1 MIVISTQCFAP
12 KIGGIESLMTG
23 MAEAMADEGKDLI
36 VLADG
41 LEQKKDKDY
50 KFKIKR
56 FNSWKPI
63 RRIQKA
69 KYIKK
74 ISQNFKLDAIYAD
87 SWKSIEYLKDIETRI
102 IVLAHG
108 TEIPKQYWSKIF
120 NLLRFKKNRIIA
132 AYKNANQIIANSSY
146 TKDLMQISLNLDR
159 EKIKIIHPG
168 IDIYRDFISASDEA
182 RIKKIIGGNYP
193 VITTLARVEKRKGH
207 KFILNALSEI
217 KNDFPNIMYLIAG
230 QGPYLK
236 EIISY
241 SKELK
246 LQDNIQF
253 LGWITEPEKSLILK
267 NSNLFVMTP
276 NLVGESVEGF
286 GMSFIDAAFHQLASI
301 GTDSGGI
308 SDAIINNETGLLCE
322 AENQED
328 ITNKIRLLLTDNSKR
343 NKMGIKGKERA
354 EKFFTWKNK
363 VKEYLNV
370 ISEKS

>member
-1 MIVISTQCFAP
+1 MIIITTQCFAP

-23 MAEAMADEGKDLI
+23 MAIAMSNAGQNLI

-41 LEQKKDKDY
+41 IDEKNDKKY

-56 FNSWKPI
+56 FNAWKPI

-69 KYIKK
+69 NYLKK
-74 ISQNFKLDAIYAD
+74 IVKEYEVRAIIAD
-87 SWKSIEYLKDIETRI
+87 SWKSIEYLKNFKKKV

-120 NLLRFKKNRIIA
+120 NILRFKKNRIISS
-132 AYKNANQIIANSSY
+132 YRNADQIIANSSY
-146 TKDLMQISLNLDR
+146 TKDLMHVALNIVE

-168 IDIYRDFISASDEA
+168 IDIYREFISTTDETK
-182 RIKKIIGGNYP
+182 IKKIIDKRFP

-207 KFILNALSEI
+207 KFVLNALVEI
-217 KNDFPNIMYLIAG
+217 KKDFPNIIYLVAG
-230 QGPYLK
+230 EGPYLEEVK
-236 EIISY
+236 SY
-241 SKELK
+241 SKELG
-246 LQDNIQF
+246 LQENIKF

-276 NLVGESVEGF
+276 TIIGESVEGF
-286 GMSFIDAAFHQLASI
+286 GMSFIDAAFHGLASV

-308 SDAIINNETGLLCE
+308 SDAIIDKETGILCI
-322 AENQED
+322 AENQKD
-328 ITNKIRLLLTDNSKR
+328 ITEKIKLILKDTQKR
-343 NKMGIKGKERA
+343 TQMGINGKIRA

-363 VKEYLNV
+363 ISEYLEL
-370 ISEKS
+370 IK

>member
-1 MIVISTQCFAP
+1 MIVITTQCFAP

-23 MAEAMADEGKDLI
+23 MAEAIANEGEELL

-41 LEQKKDKDY
+41 LEEKKDRQY

-56 FNSWKPI
+56 FNSWKPV

-69 KYIKK
+69 IYLKK
-74 ISQNFKLDAIYAD
+74 IAKEFKINAVYAD
-87 SWKSIEYLKDIETRI
+87 SWKSIEYLGGLKIKV

-108 TEIPKQYWSKIF
+108 TEIPKQYWSKVF
-120 NLLRFKKNRIIA
+120 NLVRFKKNRIIS
-132 AYKNANQIIANSSY
+132 AYSNSDEIIANSSY
-146 TKDLMQISLNLDR
+146 TKDLMQVSLNIKR

-168 IDIYRDFISASDEA
+168 IDIYRDFISASDEH
-182 RIKKIIGGNYP
+182 RIKKIVNGKFP

-207 KFILNALSEI
+207 KFVLNALSEI
-217 KNDFPNIMYLIAG
+217 KKDFPNIMYLIAG

-236 EIISY
+236 EIIAH
-241 SKELK
+241 SKKLN
-246 LQDNIQF
+246 LQDNIRF

-286 GMSFIDAAFHQLASI
+286 GMSFIDAAFHELASV

-308 SDAIINNETGLLCE
+308 SDAIIDNETGLLCI
-322 AENQED
+322 AEDQKD
-328 ITNKIRLLLTDNSKR
+328 ITNKIKLLLSDDTKR
-343 NKMGIKGKERA
+343 RKMGMKGKERA

-363 VKEYLNV
+363 VKEYLS
-370 ISEKS
+370 IIRKKK

>member
-1 MIVISTQCFAP
+1 MIVITTQCFAP

-23 MAEAMADEGKDLI
+23 MAEAMAGEGEDLL

-41 LEQKKDKDY
+41 LEERRDKQY

-69 KYIKK
+69 SYLKK
-74 ISQNFKLDAIYAD
+74 ISKKFKVEAIYAD
-87 SWKSIEYLKDIETRI
+87 SWKSVEYLGGIGTKVV
-102 IVLAHG
+102 VLAHG

-120 NLLRFKKNRIIA
+120 NLVRFKKKRIIS
-132 AYKNANQIIANSSY
+132 AYKNSNEIIANSSY
-146 TKDLMQISLNLDR
+146 TKDLMQVSLDIKR

-168 IDIYRDFISASDEA
+168 IDIYKDFISLSDEA
-182 RIKKIIGGNYP
+182 KIKKIVNGKFP
-193 VITTLARVEKRKGH
+193 VITTLARIEKRKGH
-207 KFILNALSEI
+207 KFVLNALSEI
-217 KNDFPNIMYLIAG
+217 KKDFPDIMYLIAG

-236 EIISY
+236 EIIAH
-241 SKELK
+241 SKK
-246 LQDNIQF
+246 LNLQENIQF

-286 GMSFIDAAFHQLASI
+286 GMSFIDAAFHELASI

-308 SDAIINNETGLLCE
+308 SDAIIDNETGLLCI
-322 AENQED
+322 AEDQKD
-328 ITNKIRLLLTDNSKR
+328 ITNKMKLLLSDNSKR
-343 NKMGIKGKERA
+343 KKMGIAGKKRA

-363 VKEYLNV
+363 IKEYLN
-370 ISEKS
+370 IIRENS